1 MKKKNVG
8 LASMQHYYVILV
20 LVASSPLKVPARK
33 GALGYSEFGQKQ
45 QLCSCQ
51 LISYAKKLILI
62 CNACYGFVGCL
73 ILILAIVLY
82 YIYRLDRHLTPINN
96 E

>member
-20 LVASSPLKVPARK
+20 LVASSPLKVPASK

-51 LISYAKKLILI
+51 LISYAKKADTHMQCLLWF
-62 CNACYGFVGCL
+62 CGLPHSNTRNCFVL
-73 ILILAIVLY
+73 
-82 YIYRLDRHLTPINN
+82 HL
-96 E
+96 